1 LAAAK
6 SLRKSLP
13 GILRFPLLETR
24 RPNPP
29 IRSGLHYRYARIGF
43 PHGTVYFKI
52 IGFGEPTTYR
62 ICQFR
67 SPGDG
72 EEMERR
78 LAAIVCA
85 DVAGYSRMMGADE
98 EGTHAAFKAHRSA
111 TYPIILNHGGRV
123 VKNTGD
129 GFLLEFPSIVGAI
142 ESSIAMQAL
151 MAERNNHLPGDRVMQ
166 FRLGVHMGDVIADE
180 DEVFGDG
187 VNIAVRLEAVAAPGG
202 VAVSAKAYHEASKHL
217 SVTLVD
223 AGSHRFKNIEDTIN
237 VWTWAPSGS
246 DARGREP
253 KSTSSLPAQYRTAIV
268 GVLPFANLSDS
279 SDEYFSD
286 GLTEDLIHALSLQ
299 SFYRVLSRNSTF
311 SFKDKNLSARLIA
324 REIDATYLIQGSVR
338 RAGTKIRVTAELV
351 APENGEQLWTGR
363 YDRDIG
369 DLFAMQ
375 DEITTSLSAALA
387 PEIYRAEASAP
398 SRSSST
404 DLTAWDRFLR
414 GLSHYYRHTKADFEA
429 SIDLFREA
437 IALDPALAIA
447 RAYLATIM
455 VQGVQYGWIKSTSQ
469 LWTEAMNL
477 AESSVRLDPH
487 SSFAFSILSY
497 MHAMEGHYEAAM
509 EAAKRAVKLNPYDMG
524 ARGVLGISHLVI
536 GEHRQAIEL
545 FSAAVQRG
553 NSDPRY
559 KWAALNAFSHYLVGQ
574 YDASLSWAREALY
587 LNPNHLQVLAVRA
600 AALAQLGRTEEAAKA
615 AEVLLTNF
623 PGLTV
628 ERHLRNFRW
637 KTPADIAHFRDGL
650 LKAGV
655 PFSKLTLVDS
665 TSKRTA

>member
-1 LAAAK
+1 
-6 SLRKSLP
+6 
-13 GILRFPLLETR
+13 
-24 RPNPP
+24 
-29 IRSGLHYRYARIGF
+29 
-43 PHGTVYFKI
+43 
-52 IGFGEPTTYR
+52 
-62 ICQFR
+62 
-67 SPGDG
+67 
-72 EEMERR
+72 MERR

-98 EGTHAAFKAHRSA
+98 AGTHAAFKAHRSA
-111 TYPIILNHGGRV
+111 IYPIILNHGGRL

-129 GFLLEFPSIVGAI
+129 GFLVEFPSIVEAI
-142 ESSIAMQAL
+142 ESAIAMQAL
-151 MAERNNHLPGDRVMQ
+151 MAERNDHLPADRVMQ
-166 FRLGVHMGDVIADE
+166 FRMGVHMGDVIADE

-187 VNIAVRLEAVAAPGG
+187 VNVAVRLEAIAVPGG

-217 SVTLVD
+217 SANLVD
-223 AGSHRFKNIEDTIN
+223 AGSHRLKNIEEPVQ
-237 VWTWAPSGS
+237 VWTWEPGGS
-246 DARGREP
+246 D
-253 KSTSSLPAQYRTAIV
+253 TSCGESRNTSNLPAQYRTAIV
-268 GVLPFANLSDS
+268 GVLPFSNLSDS
-279 SDEYFSD
+279 TDEYFSD

-311 SFKDKNLSARLIA
+311 SFKGKSISARLIA

-338 RAGTKIRVTAELV
+338 RAGTKIRVTAELI
-351 APENGEQLWTGR
+351 APENGEQLWAGR

-398 SRSSST
+398 GRSSST

-429 SIDLFREA
+429 SIDLCREA
-437 IALDPALAIA
+437 IALDPALSIA

-477 AESSVRLDPH
+477 AETSVRLDPR
-487 SSFAFSILSY
+487 SSFAFAILSY
-497 MHAMEGHYEAAM
+497 VHAMEGNYEAAM

-524 ARGVLGISHLVI
+524 ARGVLGIAHLVI

-600 AALAQLGRTEEAAKA
+600 AALAQLGRAEEAAKA
-615 AEVLLTNF
+615 AQVLLGNF
-623 PGLTV
+623 PGLSV

-637 KTPADIAHFRDGL
+637 KSPDDIAHYRDGL

-655 PFSKLTLVDS
+655 PFAKLTLVES
-665 TSKRTA
+665 ASMRTA